1 MTFEPAST
9 HSQGLPQSERPRSVA
24 SIADRDE
31 FRTACDELIAPADP
45 SISRHPSARSSRKH
59 LWLAP

>member
-31 FRTACDELIAPADP
+31 FRKCDDLIAPADP
-45 SISRHPSARSSRKH
+45 SISRHPSARSSRNH
-59 LWLAP
+59 LRLAP